1 MTSTSRKDS
10 LMMLGGLAV
19 LLILL
24 AADLLAGQT
33 KVSLFHPDGAQAL
46 VLWQYRLPRA
56 VTAIL
61 AGASLA
67 LAGMQMQAVFRN
79 PLADPHVMG
88 VSSGASLAA
97 AAVTAFVPAAAAGT
111 LSLAAAAFA
120 GAFAAALII
129 VLVSSRV
136 HGASALL
143 IFGVMLGYV
152 LSACTSIIE
161 YSSSDRAL
169 RVFYNWSAGSFSA
182 TTWSRI
188 VLMAILS
195 LLGTLIAV
203 INLRGLD
210 SLLFGDAYA
219 RSTGVSVG
227 GVRVLA
233 LLSCCVLTG
242 AVTAFCGPLGFVG
255 IVSPHIARRVWGSGV
270 HRRIVLPVMIT
281 GAVISL
287 LADLLSLAFRM
298 PVPVGSAM
306 AVVGIPVILY
316 ILLCLNRF
324 QS

>member
-1 MTSTSRKDS
+1 
-10 LMMLGGLAV
+10 MLGGLAV